1 MIEKSLNL
9 HVDMIKN
16 EMRVSAV
23 LMVMLGL
30 TLVFSPILFMFLY
43 FIPMI
48 GIIVCGY
55 KVLHKI
61 FGRSLY
67 GEGAEIYQMLPIS
80 PRDMLIGKALA
91 MVVWELI
98 LAIAFLL
105 PTGILFF
112 RENSFID
119 QTFFVQLIEK
129 QVGSGLTPVQM
140 GILAGLSFVGIMI
153 IQFSY
158 CMYMVLAQNLI
169 HRFTGRLTVKIGDF
183 PCIVFAALL
192 MSVIL
197 LGGGYLVN
205 LLALSGTS
213 AFLFV
218 IGKYL
223 FLVATGIVL
232 YFICRENLEKA
243 YGR

>member
-91 MVVWELI
+91 MVVW
-98 LAIAFLL
+98 
-105 PTGILFF
+105 
-112 RENSFID
+112 
-119 QTFFVQLIEK
+119 
-129 QVGSGLTPVQM
+129 
-140 GILAGLSFVGIMI
+140 
-153 IQFSY
+153 
-158 CMYMVLAQNLI
+158 
-169 HRFTGRLTVKIGDF
+169 
-183 PCIVFAALL
+183 
-192 MSVIL
+192 
-197 LGGGYLVN
+197 
-205 LLALSGTS
+205 
-213 AFLFV
+213 
-218 IGKYL
+218 
-223 FLVATGIVL
+223 
-232 YFICRENLEKA
+232 
-243 YGR
+243 